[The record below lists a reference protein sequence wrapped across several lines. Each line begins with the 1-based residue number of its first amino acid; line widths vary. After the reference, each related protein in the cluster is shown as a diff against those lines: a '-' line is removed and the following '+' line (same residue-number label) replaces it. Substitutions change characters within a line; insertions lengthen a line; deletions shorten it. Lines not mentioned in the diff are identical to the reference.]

1 MVGKPI
7 FWTMEKIESYVGNW
21 GWAIVLVTLL
31 IKFGLY
37 PLSKASLKSMAK
49 MRELQPELTRLKEL
63 YGDDRQK
70 FSQEM
75 MGVYK
80 REKVNPLAV
89 VFLFYCRC
97 LYSLLYIGCY

>member
-1 MVGKPI
+1 
-7 FWTMEKIESYVGNW
+7 
-21 GWAIVLVTLL
+21 
-31 IKFGLY
+31 
-37 PLSKASLKSMAK
+37 MAK

-80 REKVNPLAV
+80 GKK
-89 VFLFYCRC
+89 
-97 LYSLLYIGCY
+97 